1 MAQPTA
7 TVTIRYMNGAITVD
21 NPSVEIK
28 PGGTVTFIASGADVV
43 IICGDNASEPEYQ
56 NQGWFVDDDTTG
68 KNDKNNIAFF
78 VPNGGSR
85 DVRVKNQRAIL
96 VSPYCYSVVALT
108 TDANGERDKVLHSI
122 DPTVIIRD
130 N

>member
-7 TVTIRYMNGAITVD
+7 TVTILYMNGAITVD

-68 KNDKNNIAFF
+68 
-78 VPNGGSR
+78 R
-85 DVRVKNQRAIL
+85 
-96 VSPYCYSVVALT
+96 T
-108 TDANGERDKVLHSI
+108 TRTTSLSSF
-122 DPTVIIRD
+122 PTAEVGMFG
-130 N
+130 